1 MSFEPRRLNLC
12 YHQSINLQ
20 SQVLFLP
27 CVSII
32 IASESGIIR
41 LISQEA
47 LLSLVTSSRASDDM
61 DRGLKK
67 IREACIAA
75 ATSDMCALLEDLC
88 RAHFVNHSSLDNR
101 WAAKIFRSSAREPR
115 WQHRPC
121 TLPRVLQAH
130 ICKVHLFNVG
140 FFYQTMNWYS
150 SGKAYMNFR
159 CGISRPTLVFV
170 FQTLQSSWEKSYTH
184 SELYGSRLIRV
195 TS

>member
-1 MSFEPRRLNLC
+1 MHFLKSRLQFKFLSIFYHVKVVDDCSILIIGDLTELQVRCVMSFEPSRLSLC

-20 SQVLFLP
+20 SQVLCLP

-101 WAAKIFRSSAREPR
+101 
-115 WQHRPC
+115 
-121 TLPRVLQAH
+121 
-130 ICKVHLFNVG
+130 
-140 FFYQTMNWYS
+140 
-150 SGKAYMNFR
+150 
-159 CGISRPTLVFV
+159 
-170 FQTLQSSWEKSYTH
+170 
-184 SELYGSRLIRV
+184 
-195 TS
+195 